1 MSSLWSQES
10 SLEWMKYPPCMES
23 YILMPYSQDRG
34 TGIHHPSF
42 LLLSHSSRSIVQY
55 LLRLGIVKFFLNFR
69 RKEQIFVYTVH
80 LSNACY
86 MLFPFHPPW
95 LVNCNI
101 VYAMVLFRDLKKKWL
116 ILLFSMIL
124 STSPYE
130 YFLSSLFY
138 ELKFLWTNNAAKWPF
153 CLIWTDKSCQ

>member
-95 LVNCNI
+95 LVNSDT
-101 VYAMVLFRDLKKKWL
+101 VSWFEKKKWL
-116 ILLFSMIL
+116 ILLFTVWIFSFFVIL
-124 STSPYE
+124 YPVALQPYRA
-130 YFLSSLFY
+130 LADR
-138 ELKFLWTNNAAKWPF
+138 AAAAGQR
-153 CLIWTDKSCQ
+153 S